1 MPRLTKRKI
10 EQAIN
15 TTEKELRLWDDNPR
29 GFGIRIKPSGSSTFF
44 IQYTSPITGKRTR
57 FSIEQYGR
65 LTLDEAR
72 SEAKKLFQKI
82 AAQTDPAID
91 KKNSMAVAT
100 QAATLAE
107 FCEDYLRDA
116 REGLVTYRGRPK
128 KENTLIIDE
137 GRIKRHIIPTL
148 GALKV
153 REITKSDIE
162 RAMHDIRRGKTA
174 TVQRTKLRG
183 KAVVKGGPGTAKRT
197 VSLLGGILSYAI
209 KCGIRQDNPAHGI
222 EREPDGKRD
231 RVLSPDEFRKL
242 GIALEELEKEGANR
256 NTIRAYKVLA
266 LTGCRKSEIFALKK
280 SEIDA
285 HNKCLRLADT
295 KTGQQVRAIGSAA
308 IELLAEALKHAEKE
322 SEYVFPAVK
331 GDRHMTD
338 VKVFKRAREKA
349 DLTDFSLHTLR
360 HSFASVGLELEYSE
374 MTISGLL
381 GHRSHSVTAL
391 YAHHVDRSLVAAAER
406 ISNEIA
412 NRLKAKRKLES
423 EKVVSIA
430 NATG

>member
-10 EQAIN
+10 EQAIS

-82 AAQTDPAID
+82 AAETDPAIE
-91 KKNSMAVAT
+91 KKHSMTDAA
-100 QAATLAE
+100 QSATLSD

-128 KENTLIIDE
+128 RENTLKIDE

-148 GALKV
+148 GAMKV

-174 TVQRTKLRG
+174 TVQKTKPRG
-183 KAVVKGGPGTAKRT
+183 KAVVKGGAGTAKRT
-197 VSLLGGILSYAI
+197 ISLLGGIISYAI
-209 KCGIRQDNPAHGI
+209 KCGIRPDNPAHGI

-231 RVLSPDEFRKL
+231 RVLSPDDFRKL
-242 GIALEELEKEGANR
+242 GIAFMELEKEGANR

-266 LTGCRKSEIFALKK
+266 LTGCRKSEIFGLRK
-280 SEIDA
+280 SEIDT
-285 HNKCLRLADT
+285 HSKCLRLADT

-308 IELLAEALKHAEKE
+308 IELLNEALEV
-322 SEYVFPAVK
+322 SRGDTEYVFPAVK
-331 GDRHMTD
+331 GEGHMTD

-349 DLTDFSLHTLR
+349 GLNDFSLHTLR

-374 MTISGLL
+374 MTIGGIL
-381 GHRSHSVTAL
+381 GHRSHSVTAR
-391 YAHHVDRSLVAAAER
+391 YAHHVDRSLVTAAE
-406 ISNEIA
+406 IICG
-412 NRLKAKRKLES
+412 
-423 EKVVSIA
+423 KVSSRMFVSKSFSS
-430 NATG
+430 